1 MGVRPLAPTGLHL
14 APASFKQLS
23 LWSLLALLL
32 DSFRPSTTRTYEAIH
47 NMHFFSFYIWI
58 HGLLRNSYN
67 TWVSVQTMCLKS
79 LIGAIMDSSPFT
91 IEVEKMPKFC

>member
-1 MGVRPLAPTGLHL
+1 MTPTGLHL
-14 APASFKQLS
+14 APASFEQLS

-58 HGLLRNSYN
+58 HGLLRK
-67 TWVSVQTMCLKS
+67 WVSVQTMCLKS
-79 LIGAIMDSSPFT
+79 LIGAIMDSSPVT
-91 IEVEKMPKFC
+91 VEV

>member
-1 MGVRPLAPTGLHL
+1 MVEIGSTGLTKYEEGGPSLAATGLHL

-47 NMHFFSFYIWI
+47 NMHFFFIL
-58 HGLLRNSYN
+58 HL
-67 TWVSVQTMCLKS
+67 
-79 LIGAIMDSSPFT
+79 DSRTFKELGVCANYVP
-91 IEVEKMPKFC
+91 